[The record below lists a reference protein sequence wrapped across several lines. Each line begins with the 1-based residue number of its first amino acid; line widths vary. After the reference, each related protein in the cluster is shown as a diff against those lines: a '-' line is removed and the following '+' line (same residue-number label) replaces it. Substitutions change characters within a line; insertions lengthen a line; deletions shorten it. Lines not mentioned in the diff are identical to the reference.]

1 MSSIVSPYRLRSST
15 IGGVDAWV
23 LAIVVVA
30 SSGCAEGNRRTS
42 PFSIDAPEAMP
53 AEVAPPGQS
62 GTIPA
67 WPPVSPSGRAGT
79 APAWPPGLTGGT
91 WLIPPGLVG
100 ETPADNSSNPPEA
113 RLTQAAEVVP
123 ASDPVGALSDA
134 AASGM
139 SLEDAVLEALKCDP
153 TLRAGAEA
161 IHQAEADFET
171 SRLPPNPTLTLNG
184 TYLPVRPF
192 TVANPGGPPELDVIA
207 GYPVDWFLFGKRAA
221 AVGSAKLGVCVSNAD
236 YADMVRQ
243 RVSGAIAAFYDVL
256 EARSMLD
263 LAREDLAS
271 QKRVEGI
278 TRQQVQ
284 FGGAGSIEVDRIR
297 ISVLGGQREVC
308 DRETALVTA
317 KAKLLAAL
325 GRRNVSPTF
334 DVKGSLE
341 IPHPATPPEAQEAI
355 SLAEQNRPD
364 IASLRQQIEKAQA
377 DIRVERTNAYPA
389 ITPSVGYTDQYQTS
403 QGSPDAQSMS
413 VSLVAAVP
421 LFDRNQGNLHKAQSV
436 ATQAALNLEAQLA
449 QLHAEIKQAV
459 AEFESAKDDATSTG
473 PEQLRTARSVR
484 DRTEAG
490 FRAGGKTLLEVID
503 AENAYRDTHRTY
515 VLAQSSYWHAL
526 HRLNAAI
533 GKQVLR

>member
-1 MSSIVSPYRLRSST
+1 MSSTVSPCRLRLPPV
-15 IGGVDAWV
+15 GGVGAWALAVVV
-23 LAIVVVA
+23 LAL
-30 SSGCAEGNRRTS
+30 SGCAERNRLGNL
-42 PFSIDAPEAMP
+42 FSTDVSEPTP
-53 AEVAPPGQS
+53 AEVAPPGS
-62 GTIPA
+62 FGTIPP
-67 WPPVSPSGRAGT
+67 WPPVSPGGLAGT
-79 APAWPPGLTGGT
+79 LPAWPPGLTDGT
-91 WLIPPGLVG
+91 
-100 ETPADNSSNPPEA
+100 ANSSANAPETT
-113 RLTQAAEVVP
+113 LTQAAEVVP
-123 ASDPVGALSDA
+123 APDPVGALSDA
-134 AASGM
+134 AASGI

-161 IHQAEADFET
+161 IHQAEADLQT
-171 SRLPPNPTLTLNG
+171 SRLPPNPTLTFNG
-184 TYLPVRPF
+184 VFIPLRPF
-192 TVANPGGPPELDVIA
+192 TPAAPGGPPELDVIA

-221 AVGSAKLGVCVSNAD
+221 AVGSAKLGVCVSTAD
-236 YADMVRQ
+236 YADLVRQ

-263 LAREDLAS
+263 LAREDFAS

-278 TRQQVQ
+278 TQQQVRL
-284 FGGAGSIEVDRIR
+284 GGAGSIEVDRIH

-325 GRRNVSPTF
+325 GRRDLSPTF

-341 IPHPATPPEAQEAI
+341 IPHAATPPETQEAI
-355 SLAEQNRPD
+355 ALAEENRPD
-364 IASLRQQIEKAQA
+364 IASLRRQIEKAQA
-377 DIRVERTNAYPA
+377 DIRVQQTNAYPA
-389 ITPSVGYTDQYQTS
+389 ITPSAGYTEQYQTDN
-403 QGSPDAQSMS
+403 GVPNAPAMS
-413 VSLVAAVP
+413 VSIVAAVP
-421 LFDRNQGNLHKAQSV
+421 LFDRNQGNIHKAQSV
-436 ATQAALNLEAQLA
+436 ATQAALNLQAQLA

-473 PEQLRTARSVR
+473 PEQFRTARSVR

-503 AENAYRDTHRTY
+503 AENAYRDTHRSY
-515 VLAQSSYWHAL
+515 ILAQSAYWHTL